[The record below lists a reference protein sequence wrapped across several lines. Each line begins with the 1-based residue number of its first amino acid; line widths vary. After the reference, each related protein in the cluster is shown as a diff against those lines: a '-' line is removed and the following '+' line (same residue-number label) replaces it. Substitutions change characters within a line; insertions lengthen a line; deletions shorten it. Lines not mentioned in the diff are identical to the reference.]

1 MYHNIFWHV
10 EPGHAYLARGP
21 RFPLYLE
28 VVERN
33 RKEVKESEVEHC
45 LLFGFAR
52 KKHGQLRELK
62 LPLIG
67 LKKIRE
73 KSSFNL
79 TKEMTE
85 RRKKKE
91 KKVTWN
97 SIFD

>member
-1 MYHNIFWHV
+1 M
-10 EPGHAYLARGP
+10 
-21 RFPLYLE
+21 
-28 VVERN
+28 
-33 RKEVKESEVEHC
+33 EHC

-52 KKHGQLRELK
+52 KKQGQLRELK

-73 KSSFNL
+73 KSSFTL
-79 TKEMTE
+79 TKKMKE